1 MKITKRLLFLS
12 LPAVILFCSSAMGFY
27 GGMVYSRWVATGIL
41 RSVEQT
47 KQLIGEKKHE
57 QSLASVIRMFEP
69 DLQRTSAQ
77 TFTEPGKV
85 LATMDNIIWAPPNV
99 PVPFL
104 GSLPR
109 PGTYLNTTIN
119 SNFCRNVREIACSKP
134 KGVIRIFL
142 VGGSTAFGSG
152 APSQDRTISGYL
164 ERQLN
169 SVNNTGQH
177 YEVFTLA
184 NPSWASTHERIAI
197 ENIVAE
203 LDPDLVI
210 SFTGFNDVMFG
221 WNGHNIMLFRN
232 HYEEYYWTV
241 YLMLYGMCSPEPL
254 FDVTSLVK
262 HTALNKVVERF
273 VRNHAASG
281 DVLARI
287 KVPYWVCLQPSTLTS
302 QKKLTAREAGFKH
315 RKDANLIDY
324 YCRAHTAFIEAL
336 QSVAG
341 NKMRI
346 LNVSTIFDPMTADV
360 EIFLDSSHFGDRGN
374 EIIGKYLA
382 EQCMAHFGR

>member
-27 GGMVYSRWVATGIL
+27 GGMVYSKWVATGVI
-41 RSVEQT
+41 RSIEQT
-47 KQLIGEKKHE
+47 KQLIDEKKNE

-69 DLQRTSAQ
+69 DLQHASAQ
-77 TFTEPGKV
+77 AFTEPDKV
-85 LATMDNIIWAPPNV
+85 LATMNNIIWAPPNV

-119 SNFCRNVREIACSKP
+119 SNFCRNVRQIVCPKP

-169 SVNNTGQH
+169 SVNSTGH
-177 YEVFTLA
+177 YYEVFTLA

-210 SFTGFNDVMFG
+210 SFTGYNDVMFG
-221 WNGHNIMLFRN
+221 WNGYNIMLFRN

-241 YLMLYGMCSPEPL
+241 YLMLYGMCSSDPI
-254 FDVTSLVK
+254 FDATSLVK

-281 DVLARI
+281 DALARI
-287 KVPYWVCLQPSTLTS
+287 NVPYWVCLQPSTLTS
-302 QKKLTAREAGFKH
+302 RKMLTAREAGFKH

-324 YCRAHTAFIEAL
+324 YCSAYNVFFKAL
-336 QSVAG
+336 QSVAN

-346 LNVSTIFDPMTADV
+346 INASTIFDTLSADA

-382 EQCMAHFGR
+382 EQCRVRFER